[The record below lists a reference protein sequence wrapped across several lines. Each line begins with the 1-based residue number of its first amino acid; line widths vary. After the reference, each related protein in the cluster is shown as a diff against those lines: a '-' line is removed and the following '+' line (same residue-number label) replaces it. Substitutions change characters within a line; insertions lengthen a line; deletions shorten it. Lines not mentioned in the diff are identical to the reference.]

1 MRKMIPANKDIHY
14 SQYTPWLM
22 VGLLLVGGMACDS
35 QNLQEDFIR
44 DADRTPEG
52 FTQTTADGER
62 ITEDEDDW
70 RTAPVYLGTVR
81 VDPPF
86 PNPTGADFISLQIT
100 ISQFNQLRGGMI
112 LRARD
117 RQGRFIILDEI
128 PEARDPGAY
137 VFSFTPIELNEGLQR
152 LFIFD
157 SIGELVSYGDL
168 FVQ

>member
-1 MRKMIPANKDIHY
+1 MR
-14 SQYTPWLM
+14 YTQEGIRCWNCKPWFVIGFLI
-22 VGLLLVGGMACDS
+22 LVGMGCDT

-44 DADRTPEG
+44 DADRTPSG
-52 FTQTTADGER
+52 FTNTDAGGQIISTD
-62 ITEDEDDW
+62 DDDW

-86 PNPTGADFISLQIT
+86 PNPTGADFVSLPIT
-100 ISQFNQLRGGMI
+100 ISQFNQLRGGMV

-128 PEARDPGAY
+128 LEARDPGAY
-137 VFSFTPIELNEGLQR
+137 VFNFTPIELNEGLQR

-157 SIGELVSYGDL
+157 SVGELVSYGDL
-168 FVQ
+168 MVQ